1 MFHLLLL
8 AGTLKTCVHQ
18 EDVISQC
25 LFRNVILQHNDVSS
39 GCLAVVWNGK
49 GAAPKR
55 EAPNTDG
62 MLHVTMQVNA
72 CASYTM
78 YFATEHPS
86 SPEVCWSKLIEAVST
101 PVKWHPLGSVLTQ
114 KSLQSPQFTGYTAPC
129 VRGGCTASVLE

>member
-8 AGTLKTCVHQ
+8 AGTLKTCIHQ

-25 LFRNVILQHNDVSS
+25 LFRNVILQHDDVSS
-39 GCLAVVWNGK
+39 GCIAVVWNGK

-55 EAPNTDG
+55 EAPKTDG
-62 MLHVTMQVNA
+62 MLHVTIQVNA
-72 CASYTM
+72 CASCTLQQNTLSVQR
-78 YFATEHPS
+78 FAGTNLSRP
-86 SPEVCWSKLIEAVST
+86 VST